1 LWLTANATCCHPV
14 TRKLAIDGIEPIG
27 NVGPHG
33 LRRTF
38 ASLRVAAGDD
48 PVYVSSQI
56 GHEDPTFT
64 LKVYA
69 QVVKHRERLTAN
81 EREAFDN
88 AVEWALMGT
97 TGPSDIVSMPDAAA
111 PESENPAYAGLS

>member
-1 LWLTANATCCHPV
+1 MRRRLLLRAIEKANV
-14 TRKLAIDGIEPIG
+14 KLAEGGIEPIV
-27 NVGPHG
+27 NIGPHG

-69 QVVKHRERLTAN
+69 QVVKHRERLTAK
-81 EREAFDN
+81 ERDAFEK
-88 AVEWALMGT
+88 AIEWAQMSRS
-97 TGPSDIVSMPDAAA
+97 PFH
-111 PESENPAYAGLS
+111 